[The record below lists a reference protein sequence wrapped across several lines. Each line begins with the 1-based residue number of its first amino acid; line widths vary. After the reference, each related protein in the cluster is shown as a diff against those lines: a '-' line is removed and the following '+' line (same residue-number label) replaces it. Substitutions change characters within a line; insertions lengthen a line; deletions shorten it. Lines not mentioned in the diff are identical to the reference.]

1 MKRLDEILGQRMEV
15 EGAGETPGRRTE
27 RRPAE
32 VQAEREVCPICH
44 GLGYVRRD
52 LPVGHPDFGKLFPC
66 RCRQAELETRRL
78 RQLQEASDLTL
89 LAHMTF
95 ETFHVEGR
103 GHLPPDQQQSLEV
116 AYRMART
123 FAERP
128 EGWLLLEGSYGCGK
142 THLAAA
148 IANYC
153 VRQGRTVLFVV
164 VPDLLDHLR
173 AAYAPGSEI
182 SFDERFEAVRTV
194 PILILDDLGTQ
205 SPSPWAQEKLYQLI
219 NYRYNAR
226 KPTVITTNQPI
237 TELDPRIRSRLV
249 DSELTTHVI
258 IRAPDYRQPFDA
270 HRSELSTL
278 HLVGDLTFATFDV
291 RRPNLPARQREVLKA
306 AYEAARAYAADPQ
319 GWLFLRGPYGTGKTH
334 LAAAIANHLA
344 QSGRMVL
351 FIMVPDL
358 LDHLRAT
365 FHPANPVRYDKRF
378 DEIRNAPFLVL
389 DDLGTE
395 SATPWAREKLNQLFN
410 RRYHARLP
418 TVITSS
424 ASLEE
429 IDERLRRRLED
440 IRLCRIVELNVEP
453 YAPRRQGKRPSP
465 RAGRLRQEG

>member
-1 MKRLDEILGQRMEV
+1 MKKVGEV
-15 EGAGETPGRRTE
+15 LREWPKGEEPEGAEGRNAR
-27 RRPAE
+27 AE
-32 VQAEREVCPICH
+32 VPPAGPAQETCPLCR

-66 RCRQAELETRRL
+66 RCRQAELEAQRL
-78 RQLQEASDLTL
+78 QQLQEASDLRL
-89 LAHMTF
+89 LSHMTF

-103 GHLPPDQQQSLEV
+103 GHLLPEQQRSLEV

-128 EGWLLLEGSYGCGK
+128 EGWLLLEGPYGCGK

-148 IANYC
+148 IANHC
-153 VRQGRTVLFVV
+153 IRQRRTVLFVV

-173 AAYAPGSEI
+173 AAYAPGSEVR
-182 SFDERFEAVRTV
+182 FDERFEAVRTV

-226 KPTVITTNQPI
+226 LPTVFTTNQPI
-237 TELDPRIRSRLV
+237 TDLDPRIRSRLV
-249 DSELTTHVI
+249 DSDLTTHLI

-278 HLVGDLTFATFDV
+278 HLVGDLTFATFEV
-291 RRPNLPARQREVLKA
+291 RRPNLPARQRETLQA
-306 AYEAARAYAADPQ
+306 AYDAARAYAENPQ
-319 GWLFLRGPYGTGKTH
+319 GWLLLRGPYGTGKTH

-344 QSGRMVL
+344 QAGHLVL

-365 FHPANPVRYDKRF
+365 FHPANPARYDKRF

-418 TVITSS
+418 TVITTSTP
-424 ASLEE
+424 LEDL
-429 IDERLRRRLED
+429 DERLRRRLED
-440 IRLCRIVELNVEP
+440 TRLCRIVELNVEP
-453 YAPRRQGKRPSP
+453 YAPRRGGGRPSP
-465 RAGRLRQEG
+465 RAGRLHQEG